1 MANLKEIEKKYYPIY
16 WRIVTDNEDDIEIKD
31 RHGKIIP
38 KNSKVYA
45 MERDFIEEKISKEL
59 KFSGEIICIWVL
71 LLFTV
76 IKIIKFKLR
85 R

>member
-1 MANLKEIEKKYYPIY
+1 MSLKEIEKKYYPIY

-59 KFSGEIICIWVL
+59 QFSGEIICI
-71 LLFTV
+71 
-76 IKIIKFKLR
+76 
-85 R
+85 

>member
-1 MANLKEIEKKYYPIY
+1 MTNLKEIEKKYYPIY

-59 KFSGEIICIWVL
+59 QFSGEIICIWAL

-76 IKIIKFKLR
+76 MKIIKFKLKR
-85 R
+85 

>member
-1 MANLKEIEKKYYPIY
+1 MTSLKEIEKKYYPIY
-16 WRIVTDNEDDIEIKD
+16 WRIVTDNENDIEIKD

-59 KFSGEIICIWVL
+59 QFSGEIICI
-71 LLFTV
+71 
-76 IKIIKFKLR
+76 
-85 R
+85 

>member
-1 MANLKEIEKKYYPIY
+1 MTNLKEIEKKYYPIY

-59 KFSGEIICIWVL
+59 QFSGEIICIWVL

-76 IKIIKFKLR
+76 IKIIKFKLKK
-85 R
+85 

>member
-1 MANLKEIEKKYYPIY
+1 MTNLKEIEKKYYPIY

-31 RHGKIIP
+31 RHGQIIP

-59 KFSGEIICIWVL
+59 QFSGEIICIWVL

-76 IKIIKFKLR
+76 MKTIKFKLR